1 VTKLVILAQLLIS
14 TMMGGS
20 VFAAELDLRS
30 QLEAQYA
37 AMKAAMAARDSNAI
51 STLLTPDF
59 VSIDSSNKS
68 EDAARMIQEV
78 VSLPWDPNKD
88 SHTTVTNIISAGDAA
103 VVEQRYEMTT
113 KKIGPDGN
121 VQNIRLITLSTDTW
135 VHSNGFWRLQ
145 RTVTNQ
151 IDYAIN
157 GQTVIHKARP
167 N

>member
-1 VTKLVILAQLLIS
+1 VTKFVILAQLVIS

-20 VFAAELDLRS
+20 VFAAEPDLRL

-37 AMKAAMAARDSNAI
+37 AMKVAMAAHDSNAM
-51 STLLTPDF
+51 SALLTPDF

-78 VSLPWDPNKD
+78 ASSPSDPNKV
-88 SHTTVTNIISAGDAA
+88 SHTTLTKITSAGDAA

-113 KKIGPDGN
+113 KKSGPDGKMHD
-121 VQNIRLITLSTDTW
+121 IRLITLSTDAW
-135 VHSNGFWRLQ
+135 VSLNGSWRLK
-145 RTVTNQ
+145 RTVTDQ
-151 IDYAIN
+151 MEYAIN
-157 GQTVIHKARP
+157 GQTVIHKVRS